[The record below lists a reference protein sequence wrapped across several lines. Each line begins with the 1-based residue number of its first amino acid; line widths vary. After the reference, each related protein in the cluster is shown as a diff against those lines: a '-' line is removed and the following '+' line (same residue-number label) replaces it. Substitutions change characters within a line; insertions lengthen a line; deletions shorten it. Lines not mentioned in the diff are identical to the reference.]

1 MKLFDCDSKSDHD
14 AAGRFRPGNTAGLP
28 TRWSAG
34 ASGNPAGLS
43 KARRVFEAAFY
54 AALVG
59 EGTAEEA
66 AKLLWAAARK
76 LEPWAVQLLLQRLA
90 PTPTE
95 IRLKHEVEGND
106 RFDYSKLSDGE
117 LEQLEGIL
125 LRAAGP
131 PAGELASGEGAPK
144 PG

>member
-14 AAGRFRPGNTAGLP
+14 AAGRFLPGNTVGLP

-43 KARRVFEAAFY
+43 KARRAFESAFFEALAN
-54 AALVG
+54 G
-59 EGTAEEA
+59 GSPQEA
-66 AKLLWAAARK
+66 AELLWQAARK
-76 LEPWAVQLLLQRLA
+76 LEPWAVQLLLQKLA

-95 IRLKHEVEGND
+95 IRLKHEVEGNH

-125 LRAAGP
+125 LRAAGQS
-131 PAGELASGEGAPK
+131 AGELASGEGPSK
-144 PG
+144 PE